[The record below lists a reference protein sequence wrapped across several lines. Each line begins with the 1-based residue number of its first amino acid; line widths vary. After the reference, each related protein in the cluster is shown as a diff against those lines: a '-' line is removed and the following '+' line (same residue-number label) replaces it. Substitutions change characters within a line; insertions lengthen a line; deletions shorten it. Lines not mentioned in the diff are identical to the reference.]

1 MSTSGIDIYLRW
13 EGQTTEEEEAQYT
26 GFSTGHGFVGYLREA
41 YHGGPYATEV
51 LFPETWND
59 EAGDKAEIPNE
70 TLRERLPKAIETAI
84 IRERTVY
91 GETDANEEN
100 CAMVK
105 SLKDFVELH
114 GKLEAEGRKPWI
126 LNSY

>member
-1 MSTSGIDIYLRW
+1 MGIDIYLRW

-51 LFPETWND
+51 LFPETWD
-59 EAGDKAEIPNE
+59 EENEGVASITNE
-70 TLRERLPKAIETAI
+70 TLRERLPKAIEAAL

-91 GETDANEEN
+91 HDMEATEEN

>member
-1 MSTSGIDIYLRW
+1 VGIDIYLRW

-51 LFPETWND
+51 LFPETWD
-59 EAGDKAEIPNE
+59 EENEGVASITNE
-70 TLRERLPKAIETAI
+70 TLRERLPKAIEAAL

-91 GETDANEEN
+91 HDMEATEEN